1 MAQPKPLF
9 FRRSPQAK
17 SYRLLR
23 EALIEA
29 RHATGMTQAEL
40 AKALGRPQSFVAKY
54 EGGERYVDAV
64 ELVALCAILEIDI
77 DDLACATREAL
88 RLA

>member
-1 MAQPKPLF
+1 MAQPKPLRS
-9 FRRSPQAK
+9 RRNPQARA
-17 SYRLLR
+17 YRLLR
-23 EALIEA
+23 AALIEA
-29 RHATGMTQAEL
+29 RHASGLTQAEL

-64 ELVALCAILEIDI
+64 ELVALCTILEIDI
-77 DDLACATREAL
+77 DNLACATREAL